1 MARFLDDE
9 SDLVA
14 WEIVAKPRGT
24 ESGFSQGFPGSEPF
38 AGGQKRFCDDVSES
52 WEAVLVFIW
61 VRNIGV
67 GVPMLEFNF

>member
-24 ESGFSQGFPGSEPF
+24 ESGFSQGVPVSEPF
-38 AGGQKRFCDDVSES
+38 AGGQKRFCDDVSKS
-52 WEAVLVFIW
+52 REACLVFFW
-61 VRNIGV
+61 FWDIGV
-67 GVPMLEFNF
+67 GVPKLEFNF